1 MTSPLDKQVLYVTGK
16 GGVGR
21 STVAAALG
29 IAAARRGRRTI
40 VCEVSQQ
47 DRLARAFGV
56 DTVGDE
62 ETQLDED
69 LWAVSID
76 PWRALHGWL
85 GAQLGSARLARL
97 LFDNNAFQY
106 FAAAAPGA
114 REMATIVKV
123 WELAQRQRW
132 KRGAEGYDSVIV
144 DAPASGHGIGMLRTP
159 RTFAN
164 LARVGPI
171 HSQSERVG
179 ELLRDR
185 HRTAYLA
192 VAQAEEMPVN
202 ETLELERNLP
212 GAVGTGLDMV
222 VVNGLYPKRFT
233 AAEAKRLARNG
244 QGATGA
250 AALAAART
258 EHSWVRGQR
267 TQLGRLRRGL
277 DAPVVTLPFL
287 FEASLGLDALEHL
300 AQRLDRE
307 LKSV

>member
-29 IAAARRGRRTI
+29 IAASRRGRRTI
-40 VCEVSQQ
+40 VCEVSEQ

-62 ETQLDED
+62 ETQLDD
-69 LWAVSID
+69 GLWAVSID
-76 PWRALHGWL
+76 PWRTLHAWL
-85 GAQLGSARLARL
+85 GSQLGSARLAHL

-123 WELAQRQRW
+123 WELAQRERW
-132 KRGAEGYDSVIV
+132 KRGAEGYDTVIV
-144 DAPASGHGIGMLRTP
+144 DAPASGHGIGMLRAP

-171 HSQSERVG
+171 HSQSERVA
-179 ELLRDR
+179 ELLCDR
-185 HRTAYLA
+185 RRTAYLA
-192 VAQAEEMPVN
+192 VALAEEMPVN
-202 ETLELERNLP
+202 ETLEMERNLP
-212 GAVGTGLDMV
+212 DAVGTGLDAV

-233 AAEAKRLARNG
+233 GAEAGLLAGNG
-244 QGATGA
+244 HASAGA

-258 EHSWVRGQR
+258 EHSWARGQQS
-267 TQLGRLRRGL
+267 QLGRLRRGL
-277 DAPVVTLPFL
+277 QAPVVTLPFV
-287 FEASLGLDALEHL
+287 FEASLGLDELGLL
-300 AQRLDRE
+300 AHKLDRA
-307 LKSV
+307 L